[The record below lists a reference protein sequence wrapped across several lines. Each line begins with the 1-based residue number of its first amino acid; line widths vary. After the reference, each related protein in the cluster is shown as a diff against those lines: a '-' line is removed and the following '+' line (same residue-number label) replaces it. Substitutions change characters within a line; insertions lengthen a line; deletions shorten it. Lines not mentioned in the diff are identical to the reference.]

1 MLPQINFNK
10 MIKDLDLE
18 NILIKVYMDKL
29 NLNKDEAEEIVSG
42 ILKGSIDN
50 IDNIMLK
57 LSLEAAEKNN

>member
-1 MLPQINFNK
+1 MLPQISFDK

-29 NLNKDEAEEIVSG
+29 NLNKNEAEEIVSG